1 MIATVSPPRA
11 AHVARSVLMVAV
23 GLVFTAHFALTTLY
37 DLPSNP
43 ISVRYRALT
52 NAYVLPL
59 FSQNWSFFAPT
70 PPNRDDFLIARYRL
84 APDRHGVVRYSSWV
98 SLSLALNT
106 EVQGNRFSPIEIVQL
121 MSSNVVND
129 MNPYFSRFVV
139 RTLADTRLVP
149 IGRFPVEMQML
160 YREIMASRD
169 LLPGVIRTGPVDAVQ
184 LGVVHHLYPRFSQR
198 YVPDDPQQH
207 NSINYLPW
215 VRYTAVPG
223 YAREARS

>member
-11 AHVARSVLMVAV
+11 AHIARSFLIVAV
-23 GLVFTAHFALTTLY
+23 GLVFAAHFALTTLY
-37 DLPSNP
+37 DLPHNP
-43 ISVRYRALT
+43 ISARYRALT
-52 NAYVLPL
+52 QAYVLPL

-98 SLSLALNT
+98 SLSLALNAD
-106 EVQGNRFSPIEIVQL
+106 VQGNRFSPMEIVQL
-121 MSSNVVND
+121 MTSNVVND

-149 IGRFPVEMQML
+149 IGRFPVEIQML
-160 YREIMASRD
+160 YREIMASRG
-169 LLPGVIRTGPVDAVQ
+169 LLPGTLRTASVDAVQ
-184 LGVVHHLYPRFSQR
+184 LAVVHHFYPRFTER
-198 YVPDDPQQH
+198 YVPDDLQQH

-215 VRYTAVPG
+215 VRYTPVPG
-223 YAREARS
+223 FAREARS